1 MKYSISLKKV
11 SKTVFLPAFFFVL
24 SLPALAQTRVDTTGG
39 DFSQLKT
46 WAIKIFSGLIALWF
60 VYMIGTGIFKL
71 SSEDHGGRGKTQIVV
86 GVVGL
91 ILWKLT
97 DTFLIQLAQ

>member
-1 MKYSISLKKV
+1 MKRNFSLKKV
-11 SKTVFLPAFFFVL
+11 SKPLFLPVALFLL
-24 SLPALAQTRVDTTGG
+24 SLPAQAQTRVDTSGG

-60 VYMIGTGIFKL
+60 IYMIGTGIFKL

-97 DTFLIQLAQ
+97 DTFLLQLAQ